1 MIVNWIGIV
10 IGVLG
15 LAFAAYQHS
24 QRARVESV
32 VRDTLRRLAGEMR
45 VVFSN
50 ANWADLHF
58 RNIGFM
64 YLEAEPDLKR
74 IRREA
79 LDGARDAPA
88 CTRQLALVH
97 SKIRGIQQSLFK
109 DSLETLPEI
118 KSDDVLEAEKKLG
131 TYSTA

>member
-1 MIVNWIGIV
+1 
-10 IGVLG
+10 
-15 LAFAAYQHS
+15 
-24 QRARVESV
+24 
-32 VRDTLRRLAGEMR
+32 
-45 VVFSN
+45 
-50 ANWADLHF
+50 
-58 RNIGFM
+58 M

-118 KSDDVLEAEKKLG
+118 KSDDDVLEAEKKLG